1 MASQGFVY
9 FVSTVAMLSA
19 AVGLMN
25 LFPIP
30 ILDGGHLVF
39 HAYEAVTRRP
49 PSDRALR
56 VMMAAGLSGPPDAD
70 AVGRSPTTPS
80 SAPEPPPRRHRSATV
95 CGYPSARTGRRP

>member
-1 MASQGFVY
+1 VGIAETSGAMAAQGTASFLGFLGV
-9 FVSTVAMLSA
+9 LSA

-56 VMMAAGLSGPPDAD
+56 VLMAAGLSVLLTLMLF
-70 AVGRSPTTPS
+70 AVANDLFLCP
-80 SAPEPPPRRHRSATV
+80 
-95 CGYPSARTGRRP
+95 